1 MITTDYKINFTKAE
15 NDLFSWS
22 TFMPDYLTY
31 KPTGK
36 QIYQMMWC
44 GERHGEPITDQ
55 SIVDAACAFWDELS
69 ALKKSER
76 ELKEKLADEAYAK
89 DCEQHDKEI
98 KNGLCPKCG
107 TYCYGDCEAN
117 N

>member
-1 MITTDYKINFTKAE
+1 
-15 NDLFSWS
+15 
-22 TFMPDYLTY
+22 
-31 KPTGK
+31 
-36 QIYQMMWC
+36 MMWC

-55 SIVDAACAFWDELS
+55 SIVDAARAFWNELS

-89 DCEQHDKEI
+89 DCEQHDAEI